1 MESDLR
7 AILKEFL
14 HTQDKAALTKTV
26 PVMPGNADDYDA
38 ILNEAYD
45 RNMKPFWVEQE
56 RGAYTNRVVDSK
68 TRYTVQEGD
77 TWAKIGAKFEV
88 PPEDIVVANPH
99 VSPMTMSPG
108 DVLFIPDKLDYRDF
122 VNAII
127 SPLNMEGSGPP
138 KPEKAWRPEPP
149 VTSGKQ
155 KWNERI
161 AGVFNPVYDRVAKTS
176 PRLANYLS
184 LGAAAIPAV
193 AGIPGDVMNIVPGAL
208 RNLGGLVQ
216 GKLPEWGVP
225 RLSDFS
231 WGGISKGLGAVD
243 RFNAHR
249 EGDYVGAYTKLLS
262 ALPFLAGASLGP
274 TGLLAGTVAQG
285 LGGRFD
291 RALEK
296 PWHGV
301 GNFAKDVLWN
311 DANVTP
317 MLMAA
322 AMMAP
327 PSMPYAPYMAAIPAA
342 AYHVYQRG
350 WAPQDH
356 SWRRRALNVGT
367 ELLPWAQYLFP
378 FPPPVNEAAA

>member
-1 MESDLR
+1 
-7 AILKEFL
+7 
-14 HTQDKAALTKTV
+14 
-26 PVMPGNADDYDA
+26 
-38 ILNEAYD
+38 
-45 RNMKPFWVEQE
+45 
-56 RGAYTNRVVDSK
+56 
-68 TRYTVQEGD
+68 
-77 TWAKIGAKFEV
+77 
-88 PPEDIVVANPH
+88 
-99 VSPMTMSPG
+99 
-108 DVLFIPDKLDYRDF
+108 
-122 VNAII
+122 
-127 SPLNMEGSGPP
+127 
-138 KPEKAWRPEPP
+138 
-149 VTSGKQ
+149 
-155 KWNERI
+155 
-161 AGVFNPVYDRVAKTS
+161 
-176 PRLANYLS
+176 
-184 LGAAAIPAV
+184 
-193 AGIPGDVMNIVPGAL
+193 MNIVPGAL

-249 EGDYVGAYTKLLS
+249 EGDYAGAYTKLLS

>member
-262 ALPFLAGASLGP
+262 ALP
-274 TGLLAGTVAQG
+274 
-285 LGGRFD
+285 
-291 RALEK
+291 
-296 PWHGV
+296 
-301 GNFAKDVLWN
+301 
-311 DANVTP
+311 
-317 MLMAA
+317 
-322 AMMAP
+322 
-327 PSMPYAPYMAAIPAA
+327 MPYAPYMAAIPAA

>member
-1 MESDLR
+1 
-7 AILKEFL
+7 
-14 HTQDKAALTKTV
+14 
-26 PVMPGNADDYDA
+26 
-38 ILNEAYD
+38 
-45 RNMKPFWVEQE
+45 
-56 RGAYTNRVVDSK
+56 
-68 TRYTVQEGD
+68 
-77 TWAKIGAKFEV
+77 
-88 PPEDIVVANPH
+88 
-99 VSPMTMSPG
+99 MSPG

-249 EGDYVGAYTKLLS
+249 EGDYVGAYMKLLS
-262 ALPFLAGASLGP
+262 ALP
-274 TGLLAGTVAQG
+274 
-285 LGGRFD
+285 
-291 RALEK
+291 
-296 PWHGV
+296 
-301 GNFAKDVLWN
+301 
-311 DANVTP
+311 
-317 MLMAA
+317 
-322 AMMAP
+322 
-327 PSMPYAPYMAAIPAA
+327 MPYAPYMAAIPAA